1 MHYLAV
7 QPVPQLQ
14 AVGAVV
20 AVCCRS
26 PFLHTYCLHSTS
38 ALDIC
43 SSTPHLSVE
52 HATSSHS
59 PVVPMDTQSCS
70 ELPPPLLGA
79 LFFHLVKLQAVP
91 SLK

>member
-1 MHYLAV
+1 M
-7 QPVPQLQ
+7 PQLQ

-38 ALDIC
+38 VLD
-43 SSTPHLSVE
+43 TGYLLQYPHLSVE